1 MNDYIIYIA
10 AGLLVALIVVA
21 VLFQRERNSGF
32 SLEYKNRQLEKERET
47 LQREKENLIETN
59 LQQKQHI
66 KELQEEEKRLSKLY
80 KLFNSL
86 YQIAEPNHKARDLG
100 VADFDKQFSFLE
112 RRTVLLSQLFN
123 SLNEWLPDSL
133 EKEKKH
139 AISLETEIKELYEE
153 KKRLTKKITD
163 LNDEAD
169 IHLSWINRLMT
180 ALSSLFPKNSIED
193 EPEQPIPENNELR
206 VMQLEGRIQ
215 LLNNTG
221 SIKKAIPYM
230 AAIMADYSTYE
241 LKILAKKLEWGHSQE
256 RAKKVESLIDLRR
269 ETKAALEK
277 SYESRYQLAYLLELY
292 PGLQDVLDTEFSDL
306 PTVEISE
313 LNDYDR
319 TKDWLTKEEYQQLGT
334 TERNQLALDR
344 YVQSKRKT
352 KWQIGRDY
360 ELYVAYKYSLKGY
373 DVDTFGSYM
382 GLEDLGRDLIC
393 TKYTETL
400 IVQCKYWGE
409 QKTIHEK
416 HITQLYGTVVAYC
429 IEHHLPRE
437 RVKGILVTNIH
448 LSETARQFAD
458 YLQILYKEG
467 YPFGEYPRI
476 KCNIGRDELGYQTKI
491 YHLPF
496 DQQYDNTKISE
507 PGECYA
513 FTVAEAEAKG
523 FRRAFKWFG

>member
-1 MNDYIIYIA
+1 MNNYIFFIA
-10 AGLLVALIVVA
+10 LALFIAIVIIAYLLH
-21 VLFQRERNSGF
+21 Q
-32 SLEYKNRQLEKERET
+32 EREKSFKLL
-47 LQREKENLIETN
+47 LQN
-59 LQQKQHI
+59 
-66 KELQEEEKRLSKLY
+66 
-80 KLFNSL
+80 
-86 YQIAEPNHKARDLG
+86 
-100 VADFDKQFSFLE
+100 KQF
-112 RRTVLLSQLFN
+112 
-123 SLNEWLPDSL
+123 
-133 EKEKKH
+133 EKEKKE
-139 AISLETEIKELYEE
+139 IQNQLENHIEDHKRLQRIYELFTFIWALKEPKDIAEFNNLITFFMSRSAVLRRANDLLTENNVLKAENYALKEE

-221 SIKKAIPYM
+221 SIKKVIPYM

-256 RAKKVESLIDLRR
+256 RAKKVASLIDLRR

-319 TKDWLTKEEYQQLGT
+319 SKDWLTKEEYQQLGT